1 MPDAAPAF
9 PPIHT
14 REPRHA
20 SWHARLALA
29 FECAQGRTTLARR
42 EHQGPLV
49 VQKPLHPEGPEV
61 SQCIV
66 VHPPGGIA
74 GGDAIELDVTVGAG
88 AHAQLTTPGA
98 TKWYR
103 AAGRRASQSV
113 TIRVADGAV
122 LEWLPQGTIVFD
134 GADAASTLRVELA
147 PAATYVGWDV
157 VCLGRTASA
166 ERFTHGQWRQRIEI
180 VRGDALLWSERGAAR
195 RFAAAFVDRRLE
207 RRAGLWHIR
216 SHGADVSRGTPDRVP
231 RTRARRGRRRSD
243 SPAAHAR
250 CALARAFDGS
260 GARVLRC
267 AVDGRAAGAH
277 RTRRRSAADLG
288 DLMELT
294 PREKDKLLVFT
305 AALLAERRLAR
316 GLKLNYPEAVALIT
330 AAIMEGARDGRTVA
344 DLMSHGATILTRAQV
359 MDGVPE
365 LIPEIQVEATFPD
378 GTKLVTVHN
387 PIP

>member
-180 VRGDALLWSERGAAR
+180 VRGDALLWSERAVLRGGSPLLSSIAGLNDAPVFGT
-195 RFAAAFVDRRLE
+195 FAAMAPTFPEGLLTACRAPAPGEGEGAVTRLPHTLVA
-207 RRAGLWHIR
+207 RW
-216 SHGADVSRGTPDRVP
+216 RGH
-231 RTRARRGRRRSD
+231 SME
-243 SPAAHAR
+243 AAHAY
-250 CALARAFDGS
+250 F
-260 GARVLRC
+260 
-267 AVDGRAAGAH
+267 
-277 RTRRRSAADLG
+277 
-288 DLMELT
+288 
-294 PREKDKLLVFT
+294 
-305 AALLAERRLAR
+305 AALWT
-316 GLKLNYPEAVALIT
+316 AVRPALT
-330 AAIMEGARDGRTVA
+330 GRVA
-344 DLMSHGATILTRAQV
+344 VPPRIWAT
-359 MDGVPE
+359 
-365 LIPEIQVEATFPD
+365 
-378 GTKLVTVHN
+378 
-387 PIP
+387 